1 MNNPENNY
9 FEGLIGQ
16 DIAKRKLSFLM
27 EGYNATGIL
36 PHLLFIAPK
45 GCGKTTLAKAV
56 GRNLMNRYENIGAPK
71 KFYEINCS
79 TIKNV
84 KQLINQIIIPHVHQ
98 KKCTI
103 LFDECSELPKDVT
116 MALLTILNP
125 NADNRTSFSYE
136 DYTIDFDFSR
146 QTFMFATTEAH
157 QVFHALI
164 DRCDRIDM
172 EEYTYDELA
181 KIVELNL
188 ELVDFGDDV
197 LLKIAPTLR
206 GNARAAQK
214 IANKISTYLKTRDDA
229 YEFAADDWEA
239 LKYHLGI
246 LPLGLSRIELTIL
259 RYLAERK
266 ECSLT
271 NLAAKTGLTPECIR
285 RDFEMFL
292 QKMGLMQITTKGREL
307 TQDGHKYLKA
317 VKVELEKQEAAPACI
332 KLKDKSKPTKIVL
345 PEIEA

>member
-1 MNNPENNY
+1 MKTNPDI
-9 FEGLIGQ
+9 FTGIVGQ
-16 DIAKRKLSFLM
+16 KIANRKLSFLH
-27 EGYNATGIL
+27 EGYTATGIM
-36 PHLLFIAPK
+36 PRQLFIAPK

-56 GRNLMNRYENIGAPK
+56 AKNLTYRGDDSGTPK

-84 KQLINQIIIPHVHQ
+84 KQLINQIVIPHVHQ
-98 KKCTI
+98 KECTI

-125 NADNRTSFSYE
+125 NSDNRTTFSYE
-136 DYTIDFDFSR
+136 DFVIDFDFSM

-157 QVFHALI
+157 QIFHALI
-164 DRCDRIDM
+164 DRCERIDM
-172 EEYTYDELA
+172 EEYSFDELS
-181 KIVELNL
+181 KIVSMNL
-188 ELVDFGDDV
+188 TDIEFKDDV
-197 LLKIAPTLR
+197 LSGIAPVLR

-214 IANKISTYLKTRDDA
+214 IANKISTYVQSKQKFDFGA
-229 YEFAADDWEA
+229 EDWET

-246 LPLGLSRIELTIL
+246 LPLGLCRIELTIL
-259 RYLAERK
+259 RYLAESK

-292 QKMGLMQITTKGREL
+292 QKLGLMTITTKGRTL
-307 TQDGHKYLKA
+307 TQDGHTYLKD
-317 VKVELEKQEAAPACI
+317 VKVELEKQETAPACV
-332 KLKDKSKPTKIVL
+332 KLKDKPTKVVL
-345 PEIEA
+345 DIK

>member
-9 FEGLIGQ
+9 FDGLIGQ

-56 GRNLMNRYENIGAPK
+56 GRNLTNRFEDAGMPK

-84 KQLINQIIIPHVHQ
+84 KQLINQIVIPHVHG
-98 KKCTI
+98 KECTI

-125 NADNRTSFSYE
+125 NPQNRTSFSFE

-164 DRCDRIDM
+164 DRCDRIDL

-181 KIVELNL
+181 KIVSLNL
-188 ELVDFGDDV
+188 QLVDFEDDV
-197 LLKIAPTLR
+197 LMKIAPVLR

-214 IANKISTYLKTRDDA
+214 IANKISTYLSARNKDDFSN
-229 YEFAADDWEA
+229 EDWEQ

-307 TQDGHKYLKA
+307 TQDGHKYLKK
-317 VKVELEKQEAAPACI
+317 VKVELEKQETAPACV
-332 KLKDKSKPTKIVL
+332 KLKDKDKPTKNVL
-345 PEIEA
+345 PAVA